1 MNNVM
6 VSIMGLGTFFLVV
19 FSGDLC
25 NSEVE
30 VNQHL
35 SYGIYMNSDVN
46 RINLSFTEHQ
56 RTCKLSHHKP
66 RNHKKT
72 QVVEVTETKL

>member
-1 MNNVM
+1 MNKM
-6 VSIMGLGTFFLVV
+6 MISIMGFGKFVLVV
-19 FSGDLC
+19 FSSDLC

-30 VNQHL
+30 VNQNR

-66 RNHKKT
+66 RNLKKST
-72 QVVEVTETKL
+72 RVELTESKL

>member
-1 MNNVM
+1 M
-6 VSIMGLGTFFLVV
+6 VSIMGLGKTFLVV

-46 RINLSFTEHQ
+46 GINLSFTEHQ

-66 RNHKKT
+66 RNLKKST
-72 QVVEVTETKL
+72 SVELTESKL

>member
-1 MNNVM
+1 MNKM
-6 VSIMGLGTFFLVV
+6 MISIMGLETFFLVV

-25 NSEVE
+25 NSEVK

-35 SYGIYMNSDVN
+35 SYGIYMNSEVN

-56 RTCKLSHHKP
+56 KTCKLSHHKP
-66 RNHKKT
+66 RSLKKSL
-72 QVVEVTETKL
+72 VVEVAESKL

>member
-1 MNNVM
+1 M

-30 VNQHL
+30 VNQNR

-46 RINLSFTEHQ
+46 GINLSFTEHQ

-66 RNHKKT
+66 RNLKKSL
-72 QVVEVTETKL
+72 VVELTESKL